1 MSRREQKAETRAAI
15 LASAVRLLRERGP
28 VAPSVAEV
36 MKGARLT
43 VGGFYAHFES
53 KEQLMEEAL
62 QLASVSPNCLATLIQ
77 NYLSETH
84 RDDRT
89 QSCPLPCTVA
99 SLMVGEEQ
107 PRLREA
113 LAASLERTVTGLA
126 KDLGGD
132 RERALAVFAL
142 LLGGMSLAR
151 ALGPDEQLSAET
163 LRACERLAREVA
175 SLPPL
180 K

>member
-1 MSRREQKAETRAAI
+1 MS
-15 LASAVRLLRERGP
+15 
-28 VAPSVAEV
+28 PSVAEV
-36 MKGARLT
+36 MKGAGLT

-62 QLASVSPNCLATLIQ
+62 QLAAGATEHPSCLATLIH
-77 NYLSETH
+77 NYLSEAH
-84 RDDRT
+84 RDDR
-89 QSCPLPCTVA
+89 SDGCPLPCTVA
-99 SLMVGEEQ
+99 SLLVGEEQ

-126 KDLGGD
+126 RELHGD

-142 LLGGMSLAR
+142 LLGGVSLSR
-151 ALGPDEQLSAET
+151 ALGPDERLSAET

-175 SLPPL
+175 EQGLGRAD
-180 K
+180 